1 MLQERHKVLS
11 LLVMALAITGSL
23 AVMSMSSPTKADT
36 ATTAASTLTVSGSG
50 LATGAPDTYTV
61 SLSVEGVDANSSAA
75 MQKANG
81 VYNSLVSALGQ
92 DGYNTT
98 LLTLSSLD
106 VYPEYYYPNDGPAVF
121 QDYRVVFSLQ
131 YQETVANPTPS
142 SLGTRAA
149 GVIAA
154 AVQAGVNNIY
164 GVSFSLSDA
173 AASTLKTQAL
183 VLSAAD
189 AKGKAEA
196 LAQSLGVRILGV
208 QSAQATDSYTP
219 PVSPIYNLAVISGG
233 TQTPQFNAGPATETA
248 QITVVYI
255 IG

>member
-1 MLQERHKVLS
+1 MPQERYKVLS
-11 LLVMALAITGSL
+11 LLVIALAITASL
-23 AVMSMSSPTKADT
+23 AVMSMSSPTRANT
-36 ATTAASTLTVSGSG
+36 ATSATNTLTVSGSG

-61 SLSVEGVDANSSAA
+61 SFSVEGVDANASAA

-81 VYNSLVSALGQ
+81 VYNSFVSALDQ
-92 DGYNTT
+92 DGHNTT

-131 YQETVANPTPS
+131 YKETVADPTPS

-173 AASTLKTQAL
+173 AASTLKSQAL
-183 VLSAAD
+183 VLATAD
-189 AKGKAEA
+189 ARGKAEA
-196 LAQSLGVRILGV
+196 LSQGLGVQILGV
-208 QSAQATDSYTP
+208 QSVQATDSYTP
-219 PVSPIYNLAVISGG
+219 PISPIYDLAVISGG

-248 QITVVYI
+248 QVTVVYI